1 MMVILKGSLLN
12 LFIAELK
19 VNKIA
24 TDPHRYTFTL
34 LNPPPEGCQRQHLTG
49 QASSLADPA
58 KEEGVIASRY

>member
-1 MMVILKGSLLN
+1 MVTLKGSLLN

-24 TDPHRYTFTL
+24 TDPHRHTQT
-34 LNPPPEGCQRQHLTG
+34 
-49 QASSLADPA
+49 SSLADPA